1 MKRLIISILM
11 LMVATFIFSQ
21 GNKSDDQDKNANQEL
36 VTVEQGV
43 SKTNKL

>member
-1 MKRLIISILM
+1 M

-36 VTVEQGV
+36 LTVEQGV

>member
-1 MKRLIISILM
+1 M

-21 GNKSDDQDKNANQEL
+21 GNKSDDQDKSANQEL

>member
-1 MKRLIISILM
+1 MKRLIISVLM